1 MGDSYFIGDA
11 DYGLFS
17 RGVILPG
24 AGAGLKLASNQK
36 ILIESF
42 KSLANEPGCQVI
54 LTTHSPGFASE
65 LPVDSIRYVLR
76 EVTTGEPRIQMGA
89 DAFSDVAS
97 QSVVMRR
104 GTERRYGVQEPES
117 NTP

>member
-1 MGDSYFIGDA
+1 M
-11 DYGLFS
+11 
-17 RGVILPG
+17 
-24 AGAGLKLASNQK
+24 
-36 ILIESF
+36 
-42 KSLANEPGCQVI
+42 
-54 LTTHSPGFASE
+54 
-65 LPVDSIRYVLR
+65 DSIRYVLR